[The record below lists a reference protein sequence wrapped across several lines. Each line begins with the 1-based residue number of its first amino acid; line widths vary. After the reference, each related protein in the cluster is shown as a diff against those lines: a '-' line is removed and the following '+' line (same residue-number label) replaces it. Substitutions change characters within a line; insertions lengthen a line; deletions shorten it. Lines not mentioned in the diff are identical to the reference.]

1 MTPLTAQQTVDRA
14 HAVLRTGAAAGLPEL
29 LALIETLSTDIFKVN
44 LDELAELIE
53 KDTTV
58 LAKVI
63 TVANTLAH
71 NPGIAPVATI
81 TQAIHHVGFQRI
93 RSLAVSLML
102 IENTGGP
109 RNPPEQ
115 RDAAAHALASGLFA
129 ESCAAQLG
137 TVEPD
142 VAFAAAT
149 LRNFGNILLPAV
161 SLEHTRAALDRLK
174 SKPADIAFRG
184 MFGLTP
190 VDLSRRILAS
200 ARLPDEVARAL
211 RECDPSGLGGTATQ
225 FDTRLLAVADFG
237 SRLARHALD
246 PGISSEI
253 FASRSRQVARLFDR
267 LLPHAC
273 DLIEPAVLQTGER
286 LQAFLRATGVGSLP
300 TRGLV
305 RLRQHVHHFAD
316 RRAAAQSAAAL
327 PPELPADTAPPQ
339 PVAPPPADP
348 ATASAASDAP
358 AAATA
363 PTPAAASRSPE
374 EVAASAVPGVPSA
387 PSGPSVPAT
396 PASAASPRPAPDLS
410 ATLQAWDE
418 VLAGAAS
425 FGSQPVA
432 AAVPT
437 LATTLALARDAVHAE
452 ECWLFQQLPG
462 GTSLSLTVGTGTA
475 WHRAQASAAIRPTD
489 RSVFGVC
496 LARAEVVVLHDTA
509 DPVITPYLP
518 EWWLSLDRPPRAFA
532 LVPLRVRDAVVGL
545 ALIGWFTPRRVA
557 ITASEVNLVQQ
568 LCCPALETRAPSATL
583 AA

>member
-14 HAVLRTGAAAGLPEL
+14 HAVMRTGAAAGLPEL

-81 TQAIHHVGFQRI
+81 TQAIHHVGFHRI

-115 RDAAAHALASGLFA
+115 REAAAHALTSGLFA

-137 TVEPD
+137 TIEPD

-149 LRNFGNILLPAV
+149 LRHFGSILLPAV
-161 SLEHTRAALDRLK
+161 SLDHVRAARERLK
-174 SKPADIAFRG
+174 TKPADIAYRG
-184 MFGLTP
+184 VFGLTP
-190 VDLSRRILAS
+190 IELSRRLLAS
-200 ARLPDEVARAL
+200 ARLPEEVARAL
-211 RECDPSGLGGTATQ
+211 RECEPTGLGGTATQ

-237 SRLARHALD
+237 SRLARHALE
-246 PGISSEI
+246 PGLPSEI
-253 FASRSRQVARLFDR
+253 FASRARQAARDFDR
-267 LLPHAC
+267 LLPQAC

-286 LQAFLRATGVGSLP
+286 LQAFLRVSGVGSLP
-300 TRGLV
+300 TQGLV
-305 RLRQHVHHFAD
+305 RLRQHVRHFAAS
-316 RRAAAQSAAAL
+316 RAAAQAAAAQ
-327 PPELPADTAPPQ
+327 PPAPAVAAAPTSPSAPPAT
-339 PVAPPPADP
+339 PPLPDAVSAPP
-348 ATASAASDAP
+348 AP
-358 AAATA
+358 AAA
-363 PTPAAASRSPE
+363 PAAETPPA
-374 EVAASAVPGVPSA
+374 
-387 PSGPSVPAT
+387 PAT
-396 PASAASPRPAPDLS
+396 VPRAPVRADTSLPALS
-410 ATLQAWDE
+410 TTLQAWDE
-418 VLAGAAS
+418 VLADADA
-425 FGSQPVA
+425 FDSQPVA
-432 AAVPT
+432 AAAPT
-437 LATTLALARDAVHAE
+437 LATTLALVRDAVQAE

-462 GTSLSLTVGTGTA
+462 GTSLSLTGGTGTA
-475 WHRAQASAAIRPTD
+475 WHRAQTSAAIRSTE

-509 DPVITPYLP
+509 DRVLQPYLP
-518 EWWLSLDRPPRAFA
+518 DWWRALDGPPCAFA
-532 LVPLRVRDAVVGL
+532 LVPLRTGETVAAL
-545 ALIGWFTPRRVA
+545 ALIGWRAARRVA
-557 ITASEVNLVQQ
+557 ITPSQVNLVQQ
-568 LCCPALETRAPSATL
+568 LCAPVLAPGAPASTL